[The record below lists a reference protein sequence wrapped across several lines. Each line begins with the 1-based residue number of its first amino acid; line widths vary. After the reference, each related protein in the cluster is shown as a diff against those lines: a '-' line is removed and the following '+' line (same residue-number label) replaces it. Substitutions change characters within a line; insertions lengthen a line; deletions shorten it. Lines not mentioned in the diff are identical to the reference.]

1 MEEATEQPILPV
13 AGNGSAGVGT
23 QLGTWSV
30 RHAEGLDLP
39 PGISIDLRYEAGQ
52 LVASDGRTRSIVFQ
66 AVGWSPVGLLLGADT
81 GPYLLLWP
89 EPPTTAAA
97 AAAIPEWFR
106 GGGTPGGEPSADAQH
121 PVDRAIKQWITHLID
136 VGARNNLLYYRPL
149 RAGSLDL
156 STMRDRS
163 LEDLLAGKPVR
174 LSAAFTDPLG
184 RADAIRRAKTI
195 HRKARENY
203 EERGLSTLFGAFGAA
218 TWTPTRGTSV
228 PSAPVLMRPATLA
241 PRGAAQADFDLQLV
255 DEFEVN
261 PVLLHVMAEEF
272 KVNIDPQ
279 SLLDRIDGVVDTP
292 EELLESYRWLT
303 EHGRALPA
311 FSAQPR
317 AALGNFLYAK
327 LPMVKDLQLGR
338 DVIAGHDILA
348 AIAGDAIARDR
359 VLGRNAASV
368 ILYGPDDI
376 PPVNEFL
383 VVDSDSSQNHA
394 INLVRAGKD
403 LIVKGPPGTGKSQ
416 TIANL
421 IATLLADGKNV
432 LFVAEKRAAIDAV
445 FKRLRRVG
453 LTDLLLDAHEG
464 VRSRRELA
472 EQLEQSLIAMAAIPP
487 QNYADLHRELSDTRK
502 ALREHAR
509 TMGDRRLT
517 WDLTVYEVVEQLT
530 ALEDTADVNVR
541 FRGQALQRMDRAT
554 RVAIEGTLESYL
566 QLGGASWRDS
576 PWAHA
581 PVDSDEVALALYE
594 AVEVAGS
601 RSRHVINDFTSAC
614 AATSVPV
621 PSSDQDRESLLAL
634 WAAIAAVRAT
644 LAGEALQED
653 LGTLNGELQRGKTGW
668 GHMWAALTRRSYRQA
683 LRAARALLLG
693 EGDRAR
699 IISTIAYASHTL
711 ETWRHVYPGC
721 APAVP
726 SNLAELGERWASY
739 VAIKTALAGRLG
751 LPDLAGESAEAV
763 SQTSNSL
770 FDDRQTLMRLREV
783 RELDATLAAHGLTGL
798 ADQATAEQWIPA
810 DAVLT
815 LRKVWLLSV
824 LEYLEFSDPGV
835 RSFVAA
841 EHLDLVSK
849 FHELDAQHLKAN
861 AQRIR
866 RLYAERGI
874 AARDKHPVEAAFIQR
889 QARLRR
895 RHAPLRALFRSA
907 PHVLLAV
914 KPCWAMSPLM
924 VSQVLPSD
932 RSYFDVV
939 VFDEA
944 SQITPADAVTSIMRA
959 NTLVVAGDDK
969 QLPPTAFFLATLPEE
984 EGEDEVD
991 DLELTAGF
999 ESVLDSLGPLLP
1011 TSTLDWHYRS
1021 QDEKLI
1027 SFSNTAFYG
1036 NRLVTFPGARQA
1048 DILRHVLVNSP
1059 TGSHELAEADRVVDL
1074 IIEHARSKPN
1084 ESLGII
1090 ALGIEHALRIDDRLR
1105 QRLLGEGGLDDYFS
1119 ESRDERFFVKN
1130 LERVQGDERDAIILS
1145 VGYGKGA
1152 DGRMV
1157 YRFGPLNLDG
1167 GERRLNVAVT
1177 RARKRMTVVSSF
1189 SYVDLDPARTRSRG
1203 AALLREYLEYATMR
1217 GQAINDAPTAEP
1229 RDSVQR
1235 ALVRRLAA
1243 KRIPVDVDIG
1253 ASGQAVELGLRDS
1266 DTSQRSYRLAV
1277 ELDGDTYLRSQSV
1290 RDRDRLRPQQL
1301 ARLGWRYHRTY
1312 ALEWHGAPDEAVSRV
1327 VESYRGQ
1334 SARAGLSGRE
1344 KVVGAAAI
1352 HSGQSAKPI
1361 RTQRPNLPKY
1371 MPIND
1376 YWPSQLQQLAAWVE
1390 SDGLLRTEEE
1400 VLNEMVA
1407 DLGYG
1412 RRGSRIVAALTTAI
1426 RASRAARAR

>member
-1 MEEATEQPILPV
+1 MVDASGESVLDLTAV
-13 AGNGSAGVGT
+13 HAGVT
-23 QLGTWSV
+23 TPLGTWRV
-30 RHAEGLDLP
+30 RHAEGIELAVGTP
-39 PGISIDLRYEAGQ
+39 VDLRFEVGRIVAGDAGGGS
-52 LVASDGRTRSIVFQ
+52 VDFQ
-66 AVGWSPVGLLLGADT
+66 SVGWSPVGLLLGDDP

-89 EPPTTAAA
+89 EPPTTTAT
-97 AAAIPEWFR
+97 AAAIPGWFQSV
-106 GGGTPGGEPSADAQH
+106 GTPQAGMPADVQH

-156 STMRDRS
+156 SAMRERS
-163 LEDLLAGKPVR
+163 LEDLLAGKAVR
-174 LSAAFTDPLG
+174 LSAAYTDPSG

-203 EERGLSTLFGAFGAA
+203 EERGLPTLFAAFGDA
-218 TWTPTRGTSV
+218 TWTTTRGTAV
-228 PSAPVLMRPATLA
+228 PSAPVLMRPGNLA

-292 EELLESYRWLT
+292 EELLESYRWLI

-311 FSAQPR
+311 FSARPR
-317 AALGNFLYAK
+317 AVLGNFMYAK

-338 DVIAGHDILA
+338 DVIARHEILA
-348 AIAGDAIARDR
+348 AIAGDAAARGR
-359 VLGRNAASV
+359 VMERNAAPV
-368 ILYGPDDI
+368 VLDGPDEI
-376 PPVNEFL
+376 ALAREFL
-383 VVDSDSSQNHA
+383 VLDSDSSQMHA
-394 INLVRAGKD
+394 ISLVREGRD

-453 LTDLLLDAHEG
+453 LPDLLLDAHEG

-472 EQLEQSLIAMAAIPP
+472 EQLEQALIAMAAIPP
-487 QNYADLHRELSDTRK
+487 QDHSDLHRQLAQARK
-502 ALREHAR
+502 ALRDHAH
-509 TMGDRRLT
+509 TMGDRRLP
-517 WDLTVYEVVEQLT
+517 WNLTVYEVAEQL
-530 ALEDTADVNVR
+530 AGLEDALDADLR
-541 FRGQALQRMDRAT
+541 LHGQELQRIDPAARS
-554 RVAIEGTLESYL
+554 AIEESLASYL
-566 QLGGASWRDS
+566 QLGGTSWRSS
-576 PWAHA
+576 PWASA
-581 PVDSDEVALALYE
+581 AVDSDEAALALYE
-594 AVEVAGS
+594 AVAVA
-601 RSRHVINDFTSAC
+601 RTHATDVIDAFTSAC
-614 AATSVPV
+614 AEMSVPT
-621 PSSDQDRESLLAL
+621 PSTDADRYLLLPLWEAISAARDAL
-634 WAAIAAVRAT
+634 SA
-644 LAGEALQED
+644 EALETD
-653 LGTLNGELQRGKTGW
+653 LAALNEEVQRGRTRW
-668 GHMWAALTRRSYRQA
+668 SHTWAALTRGAYREA
-683 LRAARALLLG
+683 LGSARALLPA
-693 EGDRAR
+693 ERDRGR
-699 IISTIAYASHTL
+699 IL
-711 ETWRHVYPGC
+711 ETISHAAQTAEAWRQMYPGLPVA
-721 APAVP
+721 APL
-726 SNLAELGERWASY
+726 SLARLRERWDMY
-739 VAIKTALAGRLG
+739 VATKTDVVGRLG
-751 LPDLAGESAEAV
+751 LPQLVSESAEAV
-763 SQTSNSL
+763 SHTLNDL
-770 FDDRQTLMRLREV
+770 LDDRQTLMRLRDV
-783 RELDATLAAHGLTGL
+783 RELDATLAANGLRDL
-798 ADQATAEQWIPA
+798 ADKATAERW
-810 DAVLT
+810 DAAEAVRAFRKAW
-815 LRKVWLLSV
+815 LRSI

-835 RSFVAA
+835 RNFDAA
-841 EHLDLVSK
+841 EHSTLVSK

-874 AARDKHPVEAAFIQR
+874 AARDKHPVEAAYIQR

-895 RHAPLRALFRSA
+895 RHAPLRALVRSA

-944 SQITPADAVTSIMRA
+944 SQITPADAITSIMRGR
-959 NTLVVAGDDK
+959 TLVVAGDDK

-984 EGEDEVD
+984 EGVDEVD

-1036 NRLVTFPGARQA
+1036 DRLVTFPGAQQA
-1048 DILRHVLVNSP
+1048 DILRHVLVDSP
-1059 TGSHELAEADRVVDL
+1059 SGLHESAEADRVVEL
-1074 IIEHARSKPN
+1074 VIEHARSKPN

-1090 ALGIEHALRIDDRLR
+1090 ALGIQHALRIDERLR
-1105 QRLLGEGGLDDYFS
+1105 QRLLRETGLDDFFS
-1119 ESRDERFFVKN
+1119 ESRDEPFFVKN

-1157 YRFGPLNLDG
+1157 YRFGPLNLHG

-1189 SYVDLDPARTRSRG
+1189 SHTDLDPARTRSIG
-1203 AALLREYLEYATMR
+1203 AGLLREYLEYAAKR
-1217 GQAINDAPTAEP
+1217 GHAISGATTAEP
-1229 RDSVQR
+1229 RDSLQR
-1235 ALVRRLAA
+1235 AVVRRLAS
-1243 KRIPVDVDIG
+1243 KRIPVDVEVG
-1253 ASGQAVELGLRDS
+1253 ASGQAVELGLRDPN
-1266 DTSQRSYRLAV
+1266 TNQRSYRLAV
-1277 ELDGDTYLRSQSV
+1277 ELDGETYLRSQSV
-1290 RDRDRLRPQQL
+1290 RDRDRLRQQQL
-1301 ARLGWRYHRTY
+1301 ARLGWRYHRSY
-1312 ALEWHGAPDEAVSRV
+1312 ALEWHRTPDDATTRV
-1327 VESYRGQ
+1327 VESYRRQ
-1334 SARAGLSGRE
+1334 PAGAGVTGRE
-1344 KVVGAAAI
+1344 KGVRAAAI
-1352 HSGQSAKPI
+1352 PEGQPAKPA
-1361 RTQRPNLPKY
+1361 RTQRPTLPKY
-1371 MPIND
+1371 LPINE
-1376 YWPSQLQQLAAWVE
+1376 YWASQLQQLAAWVE

-1407 DLGYG
+1407 ELGYA
-1412 RRGSRIVAALTTAI
+1412 RRGSRIVAALTSAI
-1426 RASRAARAR
+1426 RTSRAGRRR